1 MSLSFQLSFF
11 ALLRYPGQWN
21 HWWNMMLM
29 LLADN
34 KSSSVR
40 TFIRQNHLLMAR
52 KHWSSWNIRYSMQSG
67 TEFGNKTKENIRI
80 LIRYSELKDFFSP
93 HFQQAILLLPVW
105 QGDEVFILRSFVT
118 RKVSL
123 LKLLQHNLAVLE
135 KIMAQIT
142 TMFRGRFLNK

>member
-11 ALLRYPGQWN
+11 VLLRYPGQWN
-21 HWWNMMLM
+21 HWWNIMLM
-29 LLADN
+29 LLVDN

-40 TFIRQNHLLMAR
+40 TFRQNHLLLAR
-52 KHWSSWNIRYSMQSG
+52 KHWSSRNISYAMQSG
-67 TEFGNKTKENIRI
+67 TEFGNKTKEDIRI
-80 LIRYSELKDFFSP
+80 LIRYSELKDFSP
-93 HFQQAILLLPVW
+93 VTFKRQYSVLLPVW

-142 TMFRGRFLNK
+142 TIFRGKFLNK